1 MVQIPS
7 QNHLSK
13 FNPSKSRAI
22 LMLIRGNGG
31 AGFVL
36 LNQNEVKFE
45 AKKIGFNV
53 IILSQH
59 LSPTTPM
66 HKVFELIHSSHAVIR
81 IHAIFLW
88 PGSVFM
94 QEVCHGRVARNV
106 VSECIE
112 STG

>member
-1 MVQIPS
+1 MPQLTKPMAQIPS

-22 LMLIRGNGG
+22 LILIRGNGG

-36 LNQNEVKFE
+36 LNQDEVKFE
-45 AKKIGFNV
+45 AKKMGFNV

-59 LSPTTPM
+59 LSPMTPM

-81 IHAIFLW
+81 IHAQYSCKRYAMEEWLGMW
-88 PGSVFM
+88 
-94 QEVCHGRVARNV
+94 GR
-106 VSECIE
+106 
-112 STG
+112 STLRV